1 MLDPDSYTLLASKGG
16 RVVYKKFTGN
26 SSEIGQVINISL
38 YVYVMMFIDVWGKVL
53 VLAYLILNMLL
64 DIRLKIYFFSA
75 GRSVDALAHSLPL
88 AESLFVREVLILRFL
103 SLSLDRKN
111 FFEVFS
117 YLLSNLHLG
126 SICLPL
132 NVLLYYFDLVII

>member
-1 MLDPDSYTLLASKGG
+1 MNVSISCTPRVIKVHSESLLMLDPDSYTLLASKGG

-64 DIRLKIYFFSA
+64 DIRLKINI
-75 GRSVDALAHSLPL
+75 SVYIETGGWYGTP
-88 AESLFVREVLILRFL
+88 ILGT
-103 SLSLDRKN
+103 S
-111 FFEVFS
+111 
-117 YLLSNLHLG
+117 
-126 SICLPL
+126 
-132 NVLLYYFDLVII
+132 